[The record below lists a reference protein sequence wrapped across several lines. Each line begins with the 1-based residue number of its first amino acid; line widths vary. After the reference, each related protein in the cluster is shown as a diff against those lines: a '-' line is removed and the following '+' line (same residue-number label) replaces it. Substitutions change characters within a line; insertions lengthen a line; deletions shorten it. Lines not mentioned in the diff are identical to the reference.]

1 MSSPQDEWRE
11 HHGFPGRTEVL
22 ERLRS
27 VVSDGDWMSLLNGS
41 TRSIYSTGQRH
52 GVITDEDYRAAAR
65 LMGSHWDLA
74 E

>member
-1 MSSPQDEWRE
+1 M
-11 HHGFPGRTEVL
+11 L

-52 GVITDEDYRAAAR
+52 GVITDEDYGAAAR